1 MRLLYYQMKLL
12 PTEKARKSQD
22 KNNQRK
28 TTPSYEVHQIYI
40 ED

>member
-12 PTEKARKSQD
+12 PTENARKNQD

-28 TTPSYEVHQIYI
+28 TTPSYEVYQIYI